1 MSKENNKQ
9 TFIHSHH
16 MVGAMLRL
24 TAVAV
29 IVLFA
34 VTTFAQVEQ
43 AVRYRV
49 DQNAQITQQQN
60 STNSMVEKADKMVL
74 QNKSNSQLEELGG
87 RWGWTKSNSQLEELG
102 GRWGWTKSNSQLEE
116 LGGRWGWTK

>member
-1 MSKENNKQ
+1 
-9 TFIHSHH
+9 
-16 MVGAMLRL
+16 MLRF

-34 VTTFAQVEQ
+34 VSTFAQVEK

-49 DQNAQITQQQN
+49 DQNVQITQLQI
-60 STNSMVEKADKMVL
+60 STNNAVEKADKMVL

-87 RWGWTKSNSQLEELG
+87 RWGWVKSNSQLEELG
-102 GRWGWTKSNSQLEE
+102 GRWGWVKSNS
-116 LGGRWGWTK
+116 

>member
-1 MSKENNKQ
+1 
-9 TFIHSHH
+9 
-16 MVGAMLRL
+16 MLRF
-24 TAVAV
+24 TAVAA

-49 DQNAQITQQQN
+49 DQNVQITQQQN
-60 STNSMVEKADKMVL
+60 STNGMVEKADKMVL

-87 RWGWTKSNSQLEELG
+87 RFGWVRSNSQLEELGGRFGWVRSNSQLEELG
-102 GRWGWTKSNSQLEE
+102 GRWGWV
-116 LGGRWGWTK
+116 R